1 MSKHWLKI
9 LIITLALVSVSC
21 GLIGQVTERLQGEL
35 EKGSEVIATVEEMA
49 AESPQEETSPEG
61 DTTPDTESTSGED
74 QAEDDTTVEGTEE
87 EAIPDVEE
95 DALSELDT
103 YRMRFEWSLEKADGS
118 TESLTMEQSATRQ
131 PPAQHFRIGS
141 AGESIEYIQIE
152 NQVWIRYGEEWMQST
167 SETTGDL
174 TEEFG
179 AGLMEGSDW
188 IDDVEAEDYEY
199 IGKETVNGIKTRHYR
214 ASYDE
219 NLLSLLGQEGPDD
232 IDEGT
237 ADVWIANENN
247 LPTFVVRLELEIK
260 GTSDSENVTGRLTQE
275 VYDVNTNI
283 VIEPPEDAGSG
294 GLPDDIPLYPD
305 AEGLTTF
312 GPMTTFTVEDDVETV
327 NEFYADALKNAG
339 WSEVTEN
346 ALSTEEMATTTWQKD
361 GETLTLN
368 IVKSSGDD
376 GTQVMFTFGE

>member
-49 AESPQEETSPEG
+49 AESPEEETSPEG
-61 DTTPDTESTSGED
+61 DTTPETESTSGED

-87 EAIPDVEE
+87 EAIPNVEE

-283 VIEPPEDAGSG
+283 VIDPPEDAGSG